1 MALRNPPSWLQNG
14 SHPAENDRLTTT
26 GAIWN
31 VKGIADYSSF
41 KVSQSATP
49 AMTISVAAG
58 HALVQGT
65 QTASQGLYII
75 YNDAATTVAVTTAST
90 TLPRIDRVCLTVQ
103 DAFYGGT
110 ANNQVILQVIA
121 GTPNASPAAP
131 AEPANSLTLAL
142 LAVAA
147 NQTTIV
153 NGNIT
158 DSRTTAQLSENAFT
172 ATNVAAN
179 TLTVNGITSQTG
191 KALKINDSTG
201 TQKFAVAVDG
211 TVTFPD
217 GTTQATAAVGG
228 VTSVSGGNGITST
241 GTTAVSVAIDTL
253 ITADLTTAQTL
264 TNKILTAPQINLGVN
279 TQSGTTYTTVLA
291 DNGKLITQTNASAI
305 TTTIP
310 PNSSVAYPVGAQL
323 NFVQLGAGQL
333 TIQGGAGVTVVST
346 GATASAPK
354 CRAQYSSATAIQV
367 SANNWLVAG
376 DIS

>member
-31 VKGIADYSSF
+31 VKGIADYGSF
-41 KVSQSATP
+41 RVSQSATP

-58 HALVQGT
+58 HALVEGT

-121 GTPNASPAAP
+121 GTPNASPTAP

-172 ATNVAAN
+172 AANVAAN

-211 TVTFPD
+211 TVTFQD
-217 GTTQATAAVGG
+217 GTTQSTAAVGG

-241 GTTAVSVAIDTL
+241 GTTAISVAIDTL

-264 TNKILTAPQINLGVN
+264 TNKILTAPQVNLGVN